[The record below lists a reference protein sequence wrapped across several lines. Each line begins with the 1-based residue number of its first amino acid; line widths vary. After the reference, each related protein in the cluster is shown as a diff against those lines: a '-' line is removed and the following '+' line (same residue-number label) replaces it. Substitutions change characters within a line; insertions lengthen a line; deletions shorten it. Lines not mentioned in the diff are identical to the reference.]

1 MNTPRRAYGKY
12 VYRLYIILQYIKLV
26 WKRRINRI
34 FDTDQTNFPKQLKFK
49 VAVKNN
55 FFFKKKLSG
64 ADHNWSKQ
72 IKKSLKNYE
81 VLIFSKVWGLQPATL
96 LLV

>member
-55 FFFKKKLSG
+55 LFFFKKNCQG
-64 ADHNWSKQ
+64 Q
-72 IKKSLKNYE
+72 ITIDQNR
-81 VLIFSKVWGLQPATL
+81 
-96 LLV
+96 